1 MPKHAARPIEI
12 LLVEDSPTDRLIAV
26 EALREALIINNMHT
40 VENGVEAMAYLRREG
55 KYADA
60 ARPDVILLD
69 LNLPRKDGREVLL
82 EIKNDDLLK
91 FIPVVVL
98 TTSDAEDDVISSYG
112 HHANS
117 FIKKPVDF
125 ARFAE
130 IVRSIG
136 DYWFQIVTLPA
147 EDAVRRAMRQEAPR
161 IPTPSPSANGQPL
174 RVLLVED
181 DPASV
186 LLVRDLL
193 RQPVTGRFEVEAVSR
208 ISELRSRTDLDTF
221 NVVLTDLGLPDSQGL
236 ETYRRVRSC
245 VDGRPIIVLTG
256 LHDERIG
263 VGAVREGAQDYL
275 IKGEMTGNSLARAV
289 RYAVD
294 RNNLETHLRQSQRL
308 EAIGQLAAGVAHDFN
323 NILTVIQG
331 QSLLLAEAET
341 LTADS
346 RAAVREI
353 TEATERAGNLTRQLL
368 TFSRQQI
375 MHTQV
380 VDLNDVL
387 GGIARMLRRLLG
399 AVSLEVQLTAE
410 RAVVEADLSMLEQV
424 IMNLALN
431 ARDAMPGGGKLTI
444 STACVTLDRAAAAE
458 PDAYPGRFVALTVA
472 DTGSGIAPDV
482 LPRIFEPF
490 FTTKE
495 VGTGSGLGLATVFS
509 VVQQHRGWIRVSS
522 ELRRGTRFEVFLPA
536 SAAVPAGTGTSA
548 PVVAGGRETILVVED
563 EPGVRRVAEEAL
575 KRKGYRVLSA
585 RSGVDALSLWE
596 RHGSDIDLVFTD
608 MVMPDGVSGQQLAAT
623 LRERRPDLPIVFTS
637 GYSND
642 FAGGGISLREG
653 VNFLQKPYTLT
664 ALTAILRAC
673 LDRPRD
679 TPPA

>member
-1 MPKHAARPIEI
+1 MTTHTARPIEI

-26 EALREALIINNMHT
+26 EALKDALIINNMHT
-40 VENGVEAMAYLRREG
+40 VENGVEAMAYLRRVG
-55 KYADA
+55 KYAHA

-98 TTSDAEDDVISSYG
+98 TTSDAEDDIISSYG

-125 ARFAE
+125 SRFSE

-136 DYWFQIVTLPA
+136 NYWFQIVTLPG
-147 EDAVRRAMRQEAPR
+147 EDAVRRAMRQEPPRVPAP
-161 IPTPSPSANGQPL
+161 PANGSQPI

-193 RQPVTGRFEVEAVSR
+193 RPARGRFEIESVGR
-208 ISELRSRTDLDTF
+208 ISELRRRTDLGTF
-221 NVVLTDLGLPDSQGL
+221 NIVLTDLGLPDSQGL

-245 VDGRPIIVLTG
+245 VNGRPIIVLTG
-256 LHDERIG
+256 LHDETIG
-263 VGAVREGAQDYL
+263 VSAVQEGAQDYL
-275 IKGEMTGNSLARAV
+275 IKGEMSHGSLARAV

-294 RNNLETHLRQSQRL
+294 RRNFEEHLRQSQRL

-331 QSLLLAEAET
+331 QSLLLGEADT
-341 LTADS
+341 LTGDE

-380 VDLNDVL
+380 VNVNDVL
-387 GGIARMLRRLLG
+387 GGIAPMLRRLLG
-399 AVSLEVQLTAE
+399 PVSLEIQLTAE

-431 ARDAMPGGGKLTI
+431 ARDAMPGGGKLTV
-444 STACVTLDRAAAAE
+444 STACLTLDRAAATAPE
-458 PDAYPGRFVALTVA
+458 AYPGRFVTLTVS

-495 VGTGSGLGLATVFS
+495 VGKGSGLGLATVFS
-509 VVQQHRGWIRVSS
+509 VAQQHRGWIQVSS
-522 ELRRGTRFEVFLPA
+522 ELRRGTRFDVYLPA
-536 SAAVPAGTGTSA
+536 STAEPPSPGARPPAAL
-548 PVVAGGRETILVVED
+548 GGHETILVVED

-575 KRKGYRVLSA
+575 RRKGYRVLSA
-585 RSGVDALSLWE
+585 RSGVEALRVWDE
-596 RHGSDIDLVFTD
+596 HGADIDLLFTD
-608 MVMPDGVSGQQLAAT
+608 LVMPDGVGGQQLAAT
-623 LRERRPDLPIVFTS
+623 LRGRRPDLPVVFTS

-642 FAGGGISLREG
+642 FAGGGTALREG
-653 VNFLQKPYTLT
+653 RNFLQKPYTLT
-664 ALTAILRAC
+664 SLAATLRAC
-673 LDRPRD
+673 LDRQEKTRD
-679 TPPA
+679 RA

>member
-1 MPKHAARPIEI
+1 MTKNTVRPIEI

-125 ARFAE
+125 SRFAE
-130 IVRSIG
+130 IIRSIG
-136 DYWFQIVTLPA
+136 NYWFQIVTLPA
-147 EDAVRRAMRQEAPR
+147 EDAVRRALGHEPPR
-161 IPTPSPSANGQPL
+161 IPVPRTSSGQAL

-193 RQPVTGRFEVEAVSR
+193 RQPVTGRFEIESVSR
-208 ISELRSRTDLDTF
+208 VSELRQRTDLDTF
-221 NVVLTDLGLPDSQGL
+221 DIVLTDLGLPDSQGL

-256 LHDERIG
+256 LHDETTG
-263 VGAVREGAQDYL
+263 VSAVREGAQDYL

-294 RNNLETHLRQSQRL
+294 RKSLEEHLRQSQRL

-331 QSLLLAEAET
+331 QSLLLAEAQT

-353 TEATERAGNLTRQLL
+353 TEATERAANLTRQLL
-368 TFSRQQI
+368 TFSGQQI

-380 VDLNDVL
+380 VDVNDVL

-399 AVSLEVQLTAE
+399 AVSLEIQLTAD

-431 ARDAMPGGGKLTI
+431 ARDAMPGGGKLTVA
-444 STACVTLDRAAAAE
+444 TACVTLDRAAAGA
-458 PDAYPGRFVALTVA
+458 PGAYPGRFVELTVS

-495 VGTGSGLGLATVFS
+495 VGKGSGLGLATVFS
-509 VVQQHRGWIRVSS
+509 VVQQHRGWIQVSS

-536 SAAVPAGTGTSA
+536 STAATVQPTARGPAA
-548 PVVAGGRETILVVED
+548 LGGHETILVVED
-563 EPGVRRVAEEAL
+563 EAGVRRVAEEAL

-664 ALTAILRAC
+664 GLTAILRAC

-679 TPPA
+679 APPA